1 MGASNQRRNKGD
13 FAQGSVASNVLRMAG
28 PMTLAQI
35 ITVLYNMVDRMYI
48 GRLPDVGRLA
58 LTGIGICAPAISIII
73 AFANLCG
80 IGGGPLFSQARGRGE
95 KEEAGTIMGNAFGML
110 LIFGVILTF
119 VSLIVKTPLLYW
131 LGADETTFPYAKQ
144 YFSIYLF
151 GTISVMISLG
161 MNPFVNAQG
170 SSNYGMMTVAI
181 GAVVNII
188 LDPILI
194 FARKMGVQGAA
205 LATVI
210 AQTVSALWVLLF
222 LTRKNALVRLQA
234 RKMKLQGRV
243 VGRIASLGASG
254 FMLSFTNSLVQ
265 RLYNTQLRELGGTMY
280 VSVMTIINS
289 VRDIVFAGVNGLTSG
304 ASPVVAYNYGAKRYD
319 RVREAIRFVTIGSLI
334 YCVVAWAAIQWQP
347 AFFIRIFNNDPELI
361 PTGTRCFHV
370 YFACIF
376 AMGLQLTG
384 QMVSMALG
392 RAKTAMFVSLLRKVI
407 LVAPLIFILP
417 RVFGLGVDGVLMA
430 EPISNVVGGLACYLT
445 MYFTVYR
452 GLKQLEEKA
461 PDLPE

>member
-1 MGASNQRRNKGD
+1 MGASTQRRNKGD

-194 FARKMGVQGAA
+194 FAMKMGVQGAA

-234 RKMKLQGRV
+234 RNMRLQGRL

-392 RAKTAMFVSLLRKVI
+392 RAKTAMFFSLLRKVI

-452 GLKQLEEKA
+452 GLKKLEEKA